1 MSNIDYQ
8 KKIERLDKGKVSN
21 TFVRSYEINHC
32 ANQLK
37 QYNTYEFIT
46 HEWRSALTWIKQ
58 KYIALIR
65 NGMSDLRLLT
75 KEELDFPETLP
86 INGRV
91 LKNAMN
97 QVLQDLKSWQE
108 LAVISGRRIIHDYIE
123 ENNLTDQQAHTL
135 FKMNKSRQWFQFPW
149 NYFSERILKT
159 TPFPVYDKTMSMIVD
174 DYTLTGGGIK
184 HSRDDVLHDLWMT
197 VKLGTLMELDIPIE
211 RSVYFEQQ
219 MSRGN
224 ENKRTTI
231 SFKNGR
237 MQLWRSVV
245 IEKDDAEDNSL
256 DGIIAADWGLT
267 TMFSTS
273 DNRLLGVRM
282 IEKLKDWDQELLRL
296 ERDLKKYNVK
306 LKKSK
311 RYRKF
316 QSRIRE
322 YVKNE
327 IGRILNILIQEG
339 HSVYAFESLDFRH
352 GGLSRQMNR
361 ILNRAG
367 RGVVKK
373 KLRSMT
379 EEYDCEV
386 FEVNPAYTSQECS
399 SCGFV
404 FWENRYGSN
413 FHCLACGL
421 RLHAD
426 VNAARNILRRSQDGL
441 VLAYKSKEQ
450 VLTILDE
457 CYYARWGV
465 YAHVLRDLYLAK
477 ETGVRVSG

>member
-1 MSNIDYQ
+1 MSSIDYQ
-8 KKIERLDKGKVSN
+8 KEIEKLEEEKDSN
-21 TFVRSYEINHC
+21 AFVRSYEIDHC
-32 ANQLK
+32 ANQIK
-37 QYNTYEFIT
+37 QYNAYEFIT

-58 KYIALIR
+58 KYISLIR
-65 NGMSDLRLLT
+65 SGVTSLKPLT
-75 KEELDFPETLP
+75 KEELDFPKKLH
-86 INGRV
+86 IKGRV
-91 LKNAMN
+91 LKNAIN

-108 LAVISGRRIIHDYIE
+108 LAVIAGRRIIHDYIE
-123 ENNLTDQQAHTL
+123 ENNLNDQQAHTL

-149 NYFSERILKT
+149 NHFSEQILQRVR
-159 TPFPVYDKTMSMIVD
+159 FPVYDRTTTMIVD

-184 HSRDDVLHDLWMT
+184 NSRDDVVHDLWMT

-211 RSVYFEQQ
+211 RSAYFDQQ
-219 MSRGN
+219 MDRGT
-224 ENKRTTI
+224 ENRRTTM
-231 SFKNGR
+231 SFKNGY

-245 IEKDDAEDNSL
+245 IEKDGSEDNSL

-282 IEKLKDWDQELLRL
+282 IEKLKDWDQELLQL
-296 ERDLKKYNVK
+296 ERDLKKNNVK

-327 IGRILNILIQEG
+327 IGRILNILIREG

-352 GGLSRQMNR
+352 GGLSKQMNR

-386 FEVNPAYTSQECS
+386 VEVNPAYTSQECS

-404 FWENRYGSN
+404 FWKNRHGSN

-457 CYYARWGV
+457 RYYDRWGV
-465 YAHVLRDLYLAK
+465 DAYVLRDLYLEK

>member
-8 KKIERLDKGKVSN
+8 KEIEKLEKEKESD
-21 TFVRSYEINHC
+21 TFVRSYEIDHC
-32 ANQLK
+32 ANQIK
-37 QYNTYEFIT
+37 QYNAYEFIT

-58 KYIALIR
+58 KYITLIR
-65 NGMSDLRLLT
+65 SGVTNLKLLN
-75 KEELDFPETLP
+75 KAELDFPKKLHIE
-86 INGRV
+86 GRV

-108 LAVISGRRIIHDYIE
+108 LAVIEGRKIIHEYIDE
-123 ENNLTDQQAHTL
+123 HDLTDQQAYTL
-135 FKMNKSRQWFQFPW
+135 FKMNKSKQWFQFPW
-149 NYFSERILKT
+149 TYFGEQILQRVR
-159 TPFPVYDKTMSMIVD
+159 FPVYDRTTSMIID
-174 DYTLTGGGIK
+174 DYTLAGEDIK
-184 HSRDDVLHDLWMT
+184 HSRDDIVHELWMT
-197 VKLGTLMELDIPIE
+197 VKLGTLMEIAIPVE

-219 MSRGN
+219 MARGT
-224 ENKRTTI
+224 ENRRTTM
-231 SFKNGR
+231 SFKNGY
-237 MQLWRSVV
+237 MQLWRSVE
-245 IEKDDAEDNSL
+245 IEKDVTKDDTR

-282 IEKLKDWDQELLRL
+282 IEKLKDWDEELLQL
-296 ERDLKKYNVK
+296 ERDLKKNNIK
-306 LKKSK
+306 PKDSK
-311 RYRKF
+311 RYRKL
-316 QSRIRE
+316 QSRIRK
-322 YVKNE
+322 YVENE
-327 IGRILNILIQEG
+327 VGRILNILIQEG

-352 GGLSRQMNR
+352 GGLSKQMNR
-361 ILNRAG
+361 LLNRAG

-373 KLRSMT
+373 KLSAMV

-386 FEVNPAYTSQECS
+386 VEVNPAYTSQECS

-404 FWENRYGSN
+404 FWKNRNGSV

-421 RLHAD
+421 KLHAD

-457 CYYARWGV
+457 RYYARWGV